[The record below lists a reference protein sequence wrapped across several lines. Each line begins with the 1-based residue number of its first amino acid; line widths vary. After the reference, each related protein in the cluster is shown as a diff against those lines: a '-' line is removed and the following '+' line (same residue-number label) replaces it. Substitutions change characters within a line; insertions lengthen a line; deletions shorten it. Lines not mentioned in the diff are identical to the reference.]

1 MTAPWGIP
9 VDIGGP
15 EARDLALRELADPV
29 YARAQPPWWQRAA
42 TWLWER
48 IGSAV
53 SDLVGAADGVVWII
67 VLVAVI
73 GLVLLVVARRVGW
86 VARRHPARGA
96 VFTDRTVS
104 SAEHRASAS
113 DAAARADWTTAT
125 LEIFRALVRSMEERG
140 AVDARPGRT
149 ADEAAAA
156 GAATF
161 PSSRTALSHAART
174 FDEVA
179 YGGRPGTAAGY
190 ERLRDLDAALRS
202 TSMVGQPA

>member
-1 MTAPWGIP
+1 MTARWGIP

-42 TWLWER
+42 TWLWDR
-48 IGSAV
+48 IGSAL
-53 SDLVGAADGVVWII
+53 SDLVGAANGGVWIV
-67 VLVAVI
+67 VLLAVV
-73 GLVLLVVARRVGW
+73 GLLALVVARRVGW
-86 VARRHPARGA
+86 VGRRHPAGGA

-104 SAEHRASAS
+104 AAEHRSTAS

-125 LEIFRALVRSMEERG
+125 LEIFRALVRSLEERG
-140 AVDARPGRT
+140 AVDTRPGRT

-161 PSSRTALSHAART
+161 PSFRAGLSDAART

-179 YGGRPGTAAGY
+179 YGGRTGTAAGY
-190 ERLRDLDAALRS
+190 DRLRDLDASLRA
-202 TSMVGQPA
+202 TSMVELPA